1 MIPSLE
7 NFLLQ
12 FISLDENERSIITSY
27 FTQMSVK
34 KGDIILKAGEVCS
47 DFIFIE
53 KGGIRM
59 YYYSGDSEISAWFS
73 LANSVAMEVHSFI
86 TQTPSICYL
95 QAIDDSELYILSKD
109 DLVRLYELQPK
120 MQEFMRKMWEAA
132 LALIIPRFS
141 SLQNESA
148 EERYKALLD
157 NSELM
162 QQIPQK
168 YLASFIG
175 VTPTSLSRIRKKLSR
190 N

>member
-1 MIPSLE
+1 MDAKE
-7 NFLLQ
+7 CAV
-12 FISLDENERSIITSY
+12 ITSY
-27 FTQMSVK
+27 FNQISVK
-34 KGDIILKAGEVCS
+34 RGDIILIAGEVCS
-47 DFIFIE
+47 SFMFIE
-53 KGGIRM
+53 EGGIRM

-86 TQTPSICYL
+86 TQTPSICSL
-95 QAIDDSELYILSKD
+95 QAIEDSELYVLAKS
-109 DLVRLYELQPK
+109 DLERLYEQQPK

-148 EERYKALLD
+148 EERYKDLIN

-175 VTPTSLSRIRKKLSR
+175 VTPTSLSRIRKKLSL